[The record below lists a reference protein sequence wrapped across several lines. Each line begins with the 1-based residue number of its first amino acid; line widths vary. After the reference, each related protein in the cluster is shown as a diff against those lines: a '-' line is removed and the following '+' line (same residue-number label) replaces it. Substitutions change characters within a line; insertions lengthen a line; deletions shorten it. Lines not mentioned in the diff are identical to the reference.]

1 MTATAQAFTKEE
13 RQSYVG
19 ASEVAAIMGLSRYET
34 PLDIFH
40 RKMGLSPDFEDNPH
54 IRRGNRLEHIAAE
67 YYTEQTGHKLRRYT
81 EALVHPE
88 MLYFRGHVDRIVVGE
103 KRIWEGKCPS
113 VAAFRK
119 MQRDGL
125 SESYIIQAQALMG
138 LGGYPVLTWD
148 VFCADVWDAAV
159 FDIEFN
165 PAIYERI
172 ESAVRDF
179 WQNHVIPKIP
189 PDADG
194 KSDIEFDRIGGQD
207 ITRRE
212 DESFTKKAAA
222 LAEASQ
228 LKSDAESLYEVA
240 KQDVLDAV
248 EGIPGI
254 YEGGG
259 LRLYYTEQP
268 GRVTLDKKA
277 MAADGI
283 DLTKYE
289 KHGKPF
295 PSFRP
300 YFTKGEQ

>member
-1 MTATAQAFTKEE
+1 MTATAQAFTAEE
-13 RQSYVG
+13 RRGYIG
-19 ASEVAAIMGLSRYET
+19 ASEVAAIMGMSPYET

-40 RKMGLSPDFEDNPH
+40 RKLGLSPDFEDNAH

-81 EALVHPE
+81 EAFIHPD
-88 MLYFRGHVDRIVVGE
+88 MPYFRGHVDRLVVGE

-125 SESYIIQAQALMG
+125 PEAYILQAQALMG
-138 LGGYPVLTWD
+138 LSGYAVLTWD

-159 FDIEFN
+159 FDIEFDSGLY
-165 PAIYERI
+165 AII
-172 ESAVRDF
+172 CGAVRSF
-179 WQNHVIPKIP
+179 WENHVVPKIP

-194 KSDIEFDRIGGQD
+194 KSDIEFERVGGQD
-207 ITRRE
+207 ITRRD
-212 DESFTKKAAA
+212 DESWCKKAAA
-222 LAEASQ
+222 LREAKQ
-228 LKSDAESLYEVA
+228 LVDDAEMLYGLA
-240 KQDVLDAV
+240 KKDIL
-248 EGIPGI
+248 ESIEESPGI

-259 LRLYYTEQP
+259 LRLYYTEQA

-295 PSFRP
+295 PTFRP